1 MIKLN
6 FSGNWKLDLQNKVL
20 SYTSDQRK
28 KNAVYL
34 EDEIHYVVFALDEYH
49 QEIVRIS
56 GNYQIDESE
65 KCLLTTF
72 EKEGETTD
80 TSVSVDLILPFFLLL
95 QFLDHSHPESNRKCI
110 KGEGCWKVQIDG
122 ITVHFRSELAAKAFC
137 YGIPIDLSKRIDSS
151 SEQEQRRFLLA
162 RRKVGT
168 LPCMLRKLGI
178 PWITELTA
186 ETRRADS
193 AGSAISKKFS

>member
-34 EDEIHYVVFALDEYH
+34 EDEIHYVVFVLDEYH

-65 KCLLTTF
+65 KCLLTSF

-80 TSVSVDLILPFFLLL
+80 TSVSVDLILPFFFCCNSWIIATLN
-95 QFLDHSHPESNRKCI
+95 QTGNVSKEK
-110 KGEGCWKVQIDG
+110 
-122 ITVHFRSELAAKAFC
+122 AAGR
-137 YGIPIDLSKRIDSS
+137 YR
-151 SEQEQRRFLLA
+151 
-162 RRKVGT
+162 
-168 LPCMLRKLGI
+168 
-178 PWITELTA
+178 
-186 ETRRADS
+186 
-193 AGSAISKKFS
+193 